1 MDASGS
7 FKSQPAPCGRIVD
20 GENYRD
26 QDSDVVVTLET
37 EFTCGC
43 RSIQHEYHDGTV
55 SRTVIRH
62 DGRVLID
69 LDSSARRAEET
80 ALAHGVSGPGEPDDR
95 DSDPEAVPSS

>member
-20 GENYRD
+20 GEHFRD
-26 QDSDVVVTLET
+26 QDADVVVTRGT
-37 EFTCGC
+37 EFACGC

-55 SRTVIRH
+55 SRRVIRH

-69 LDSSARRAEET
+69 ELLAAE
-80 ALAHGVSGPGEPDDR
+80 
-95 DSDPEAVPSS
+95 

>member
-1 MDASGS
+1 VFWSSRVDPKGKEGYVDTSGS

-26 QDSDVVVTLET
+26 EDSDVVVTQET
-37 EFTCGC
+37 DFACGC

-55 SRTVIRH
+55 SRKVIRH

-69 LDSSARRAEET
+69 ELLAAE
-80 ALAHGVSGPGEPDDR
+80 
-95 DSDPEAVPSS
+95 